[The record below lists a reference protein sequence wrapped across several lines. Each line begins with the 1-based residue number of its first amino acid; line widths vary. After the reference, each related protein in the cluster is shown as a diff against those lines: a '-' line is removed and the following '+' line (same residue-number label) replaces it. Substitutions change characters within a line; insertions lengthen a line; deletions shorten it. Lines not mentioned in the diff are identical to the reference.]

1 MIPLGIMGR
10 VIFPIVVFTRK
21 VGARARHLRLRG
33 VQLHV
38 SVYSLLGCGARVL
51 IMVRERPTLGVI
63 LLFMSPSSDI
73 ERRPL
78 GWSLIRVGRF
88 MLLFM
93 ILLIKQSDLSPKILQ
108 FLF

>member
-10 VIFPIVVFTRK
+10 FIVPFVVFTRE
-21 VGARARHLRLRG
+21 VGARYGHLRLRR

-63 LLFMSPSSDI
+63 LLFMSPSSGIAI
-73 ERRPL
+73 EHRHL
-78 GWSLIRVGRF
+78 GWLLIRVGRF

-93 ILLIKQSDLSPKILQ
+93 ILLS
-108 FLF
+108 